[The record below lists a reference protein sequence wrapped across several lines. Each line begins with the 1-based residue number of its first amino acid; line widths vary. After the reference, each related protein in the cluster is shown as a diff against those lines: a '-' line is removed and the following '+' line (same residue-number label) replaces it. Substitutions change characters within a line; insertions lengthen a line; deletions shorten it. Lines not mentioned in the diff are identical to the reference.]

1 MDVKRDPAILRKKKI
16 RQAILAGIGV
26 VAVVAISVAV
36 SRLKPA
42 APSVPGE
49 TLWFDTV
56 KRGDIMREVRG
67 AGTLVPEEIRW
78 IPATTSGRVE
88 QIVLRPGAQV
98 KVGTLILILSN
109 PDLQQQVKAAELDWK
124 SAQAQL
130 ANQRATLNTTR
141 MQQTMAVSNAES
153 DLKVA
158 KSDLD
163 ANEQLGKQ
171 GLVAD
176 LTVKQKQATVDRAK
190 NALELAQKQLASAIE
205 NEQSQIAPAE
215 AVVNQRRAT
224 YDQLQRQMSDLE
236 VKSPM
241 SGQLQLVSVERGQQ
255 VGPGTNLVRVSDP
268 TKLKAEIRISETQTP
283 DLRIGQPADVDT
295 RNGHVKG
302 VVSRIDPS
310 SVGGTVGVDVTLDGP
325 LPAGARPDLSVDG
338 TIQLENLQNVLY
350 VQSPAFGQ
358 ENASIGLFKMSK
370 DATEAGRTTVKL
382 GKRSVQF
389 VEIREGLVEG
399 DTVILSDMSQYD
411 AYDRIRCAGSNC
423 RASR

>member
-163 ANEQLGKQ
+163 AN
-171 GLVAD
+171 
-176 LTVKQKQATVDRAK
+176 
-190 NALELAQKQLASAIE
+190 LEI
-205 NEQSQIAPAE
+205 
-215 AVVNQRRAT
+215 VV
-224 YDQLQRQMSDLE
+224 
-236 VKSPM
+236 
-241 SGQLQLVSVERGQQ
+241 
-255 VGPGTNLVRVSDP
+255 
-268 TKLKAEIRISETQTP
+268 
-283 DLRIGQPADVDT
+283 
-295 RNGHVKG
+295 
-302 VVSRIDPS
+302 
-310 SVGGTVGVDVTLDGP
+310 
-325 LPAGARPDLSVDG
+325 
-338 TIQLENLQNVLY
+338 
-350 VQSPAFGQ
+350 
-358 ENASIGLFKMSK
+358 
-370 DATEAGRTTVKL
+370 
-382 GKRSVQF
+382 
-389 VEIREGLVEG
+389 
-399 DTVILSDMSQYD
+399 
-411 AYDRIRCAGSNC
+411 GS
-423 RASR
+423 